1 MRYNFIIRKVY
12 RGSGMYDF
20 GCVLKKLRRERGL
33 TQKQLGSRLNL
44 SEATISKYESNT
56 AAPSFETMR
65 AIAAVLDVS
74 LDLLYGN
81 EPAAT
86 LSLRG
91 LSEEQSA
98 IMQDLAAL
106 FRSQN
111 GAAQKR
117 LSDEQYR
124 ILGRITVNF
133 IAK

>member
-1 MRYNFIIRKVY
+1 
-12 RGSGMYDF
+12 MYDF

-56 AAPSFETMR
+56 AAPPFETMR

-98 IMQDLAAL
+98 IMQDLA
-106 FRSQN
+106 
-111 GAAQKR
+111 
-117 LSDEQYR
+117 E
-124 ILGRITVNF
+124 
-133 IAK
+133 